1 MFEVVYYSRSGNT
14 RKVAE
19 AIADELGVVA
29 RDITTVITV
38 PPDSYVFLGS
48 GCYGAAL
55 VDDITRFIEKNHMA
69 GRKIALFTTSLFGLS
84 AEVKSMQKR
93 LADKGV
99 IITDSFA
106 CLGRLGPVKKNHPT
120 PAELDD
126 ARSFSRMVAD
136 NVNSQK
142 TRVPEPAGVTD

>member
-29 RDITTVITV
+29 RDISTIITI
-38 PPDSYVFLGS
+38 PPDSYIFLGS

-55 VDDITRFIEKNHMA
+55 VEDITRFIEKNHMA
-69 GRKIALFTTSLFGLS
+69 GRKIALFTTSLLGLS

-93 LADKGV
+93 LAEKGV
-99 IITDSFA
+99 IITDSYA

-120 PAELDD
+120 PDELTE
-126 ARSFSRMVAD
+126 ARSFARTVAGS
-136 NVNSQK
+136 VNPEK
-142 TRVPEPAGVTD
+142 TRVPEPAGVLS